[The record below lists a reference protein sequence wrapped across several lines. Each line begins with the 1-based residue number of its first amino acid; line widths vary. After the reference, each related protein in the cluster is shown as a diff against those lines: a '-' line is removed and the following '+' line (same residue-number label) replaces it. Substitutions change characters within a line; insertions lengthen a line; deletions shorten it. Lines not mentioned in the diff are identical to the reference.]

1 MNAEDLNINT
11 HLSHIIFITGGTK
24 SGKSEFAEHLAKEVK
39 DISYVALSKNNIDDK
54 EWQEKIS
61 LHQKRRPKDW
71 KLIETTD
78 LLNTLSTEDGPLLID
93 SIGGFV
99 MESIDKENTEWLM
112 MMNSLICLLKKRRSL
127 TFIVGEQVG
136 WGLVSEYKIGNIY
149 IERIGQ
155 LQRRIT
161 KISTDNWLAINGR
174 AIKIDEISIEIP
186 LKNGSRS
193 F

>member
-1 MNAEDLNINT
+1 MNAKDLSI
-11 HLSHIIFITGGTK
+11 SEYSSYIVFITGGTK

-39 DISYVALSKNNIDDK
+39 KLSYVALSENNLEDK
-54 EWQEKIS
+54 EWQDKIN

-78 LLNTLSTEDGPLLID
+78 LLTTLRKEGGPLLID

-99 MESIDKENTEWLM
+99 MESIDKGHKEWSTKM
-112 MMNSLICLLKKRRSL
+112 DSLINQLINRKSI

-136 WGLVSEYKIGNIY
+136 WSLVSEYKIGNTY
-149 IERIGQ
+149 IERIGE
-155 LQRRIT
+155 LQKRIT
-161 KISTDNWLAINGR
+161 KISKDNWLAINGR

-186 LKNGSRS
+186 T
-193 F
+193 